1 MKGDK
6 REMDERMKRLIAVA
20 ASVGANCHPC
30 LEYHIAK
37 ALEIGIEK
45 DELMAALEQAKTVR
59 KGAAA
64 SMDALALK
72 LLDKQAASGCGTPKP
87 SCGCSC

>member
-1 MKGDK
+1 
-6 REMDERMKRLIAVA
+6 MDERMKRLIAIA

-30 LEYHIAK
+30 LEFHIDK
-37 ALEIGIEK
+37 ALELGIAKGEII
-45 DELMAALEQAKTVR
+45 EALEQAKTVR

-72 LLDKQAASGCGTPKP
+72 LVDKEAASGCGAPKS
-87 SCGCSC
+87 SCCCSC